1 MRFMTLP
8 RPHRAVLALAACA
21 LGLVCAPPAEAQQLR
36 LTITPATITFA
47 AADPD
52 ITPSIAAPSVTVSY
66 RVRNNAT
73 GAWRISLLAGGDLTA
88 GAATIPITNV
98 TWTASPTPP
107 FQAGTLSRTLAQTLA
122 SGSGNVQNTT
132 TGTVVF
138 RLANSWTYNVGTYS
152 TSVVFTLTAP

>member
-1 MRFMTLP
+1 MRLMTLP
-8 RPHRAVLALAACA
+8 RLHRAVLALAACA
-21 LGLVCAPPAEAQQLR
+21 PGLVFAPTAEAQLLA
-36 LTITPATITFA
+36 LTIAPATITFA

-52 ITPSIAAPSVTVSY
+52 TTPGIAAPTVTVSY

-73 GAWRISLLAGGDLTA
+73 GSWRISLLAGGDLTA

-98 TWTASPTPP
+98 TWTASPTPQ
-107 FQAGTLSRTLAQTLA
+107 FQAGTLSRTVAQMLA
-122 SGSGNVQNTT
+122 SGSGNVLNTT